1 MIHESLSAFMTGLIA
16 FLSSIPEVVWAGII
30 SSVLTLSGVLI
41 ADWSS
46 TNRLRMQLQHDATE
60 KSKER
65 INILRREVYLRAAEE
80 LTRANSHLASLPQSD
95 LAKTNAADGLQGF
108 FAEAAKLQL
117 VAEPKTALL
126 VNQLVASYGELLLNL
141 MARLMPLQKARIDIS
156 INDDLYNKA
165 QNEVARVLA
174 EMAKFNETAQV
185 NNVVFGALQR
195 AFDSYQSQATTYAD
209 TRSAAWDEFKQL
221 NVSFSRQLLVDM
233 RKISEQQ
240 IPVLIEIRR
249 DLGLTAELG
258 AFREQMDAQW
268 NKMSAQIDEI
278 LMVL

>member
-1 MIHESLSAFMTGLIA
+1 MTGLIA